1 MLIRKALI
9 GLLALCYLGS
19 GVVLAETAVKP
30 KKPVKTA
37 TAAAGVSAQE
47 AVERANAY
55 FNAAQTMVANFVQI
69 GADGGRSEGEV
80 YVQKPGRLRFD
91 YDPPAR
97 IQITADG
104 TSLAIKDVKLAKQDL
119 YFISQTPLKFLLQD
133 RIDLATDTKV
143 LGVTS
148 DASTTSIQLE
158 DSATF
163 GGTSHITLIFDT
175 STFQLRQWVVADPQ
189 GFETTVSL
197 FNADFNT
204 RPDPSLFVI
213 DERLGGTKK

>member
-9 GLLALCYLGS
+9 GLLALTCFGS
-19 GVVLAETAVKP
+19 GAVLADTVAKP
-30 KKPVKTA
+30 KKPAVTETA
-37 TAAAGVSAQE
+37 PAGFSAQE
-47 AVERANAY
+47 AVDRANAY

-69 GADGGRSEGEV
+69 GGDGTRSEGEV
-80 YVQKPGRLRFD
+80 YVQKPGRLRFE
-91 YDPPAR
+91 YDPPAK

-104 TSLAIKDVKLAKQDL
+104 TSLAIKDVKLMKQDL

-133 RIDLATDTKV
+133 HIDLASDTKV

-148 DASTTSIQLE
+148 DAQTTSIQVE

-163 GGTSHITLIFDT
+163 GGTSRITLIFDT
-175 STFQLRQWVVADPQ
+175 ATFQLKQWVVTDPQ
-189 GFETTVSL
+189 GFDTTVSL
-197 FNADFNT
+197 FNVDLAT

-213 DERLGGTKK
+213 DERLGGTRK

>member
-1 MLIRKALI
+1 MLIRRVVI
-9 GLLALCYLGS
+9 GLLVLTCFGS
-19 GVVLAETAVKP
+19 GAVLAETAAKP
-30 KKPVKTA
+30 KKPAKTV
-37 TAAAGVSAQE
+37 TAPAGMSAQE
-47 AVERANAY
+47 AVDRANAY

-69 GADGGRSEGEV
+69 GGDGTRSEGEV
-80 YVQKPGRLRFD
+80 YVQKPGRLRFE
-91 YDPPAR
+91 YDPPAK

-104 TSLAIKDVKLAKQDL
+104 TSLAIKDVKLDKQDL

-148 DASTTSIQLE
+148 DAQTTSIQVE

-163 GGTSHITLIFDT
+163 GGTSRITLVFDT
-175 STFQLRQWVVADPQ
+175 ATFQLRQWVVTDPQ
-189 GFETTVSL
+189 GFDTTVSL
-197 FNADFNT
+197 FNVDLAA